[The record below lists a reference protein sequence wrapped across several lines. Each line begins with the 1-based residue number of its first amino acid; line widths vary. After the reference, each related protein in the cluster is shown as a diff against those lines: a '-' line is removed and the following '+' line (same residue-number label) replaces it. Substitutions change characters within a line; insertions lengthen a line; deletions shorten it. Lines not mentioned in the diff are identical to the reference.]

1 MSQQEKRKRKAPS
14 RLPEEVLQKKSKIP
28 TSTSK
33 KLMNIY
39 TNKEGDWNIFF
50 TDEKVKE
57 IMTQLGKFYLYLLL
71 EKSEI
76 QIKNHISSQKSAIAK
91 KSSTNS
97 GVKLRSTIENSE
109 DFYVNEDDFSEND
122 ESILSE
128 NEEEICR
135 LERKKL
141 IGTVSSLM
149 DAEEAKKSIDEK
161 NESPKFKKRKES
173 ISSTVK
179 LKEAQIK
186 DIQKQQ
192 EERQEQKKTSDLM
205 NTLLLSM
212 LAKSSTLIEN
222 SFATNQTINQVSNQ
236 TVNHSGESLIIDQK
250 Y

>member
-28 TSTSK
+28 TSMSK

-57 IMTQLGKFYLYLLL
+57 IMTQLGKFYLYLPL
-71 EKSEI
+71 EKSET

-161 NESPKFKKRKES
+161 MNLQNSKKEKNQF
-173 ISSTVK
+173 
-179 LKEAQIK
+179 L
-186 DIQKQQ
+186 QQ
-192 EERQEQKKTSDLM
+192 
-205 NTLLLSM
+205 
-212 LAKSSTLIEN
+212 
-222 SFATNQTINQVSNQ
+222 SN
-236 TVNHSGESLIIDQK
+236 
-250 Y
+250 